1 MTSTSTSI
9 LAGEFSHGKR
19 QVVEANF
26 SNIEHCLV
34 TEVLEYNLTLQRADG
49 TDGIYTESLKRDG
62 NAGTCPVSA
71 TSAPHYAVKLDRT
84 LNSDDAY
91 IAYEIFRNYQQKSS
105 HVCGDIKPV
114 SHKRLILDSNGNG
127 AVFDGIFR
135 ERIE

>member
-114 SHKRLILDSNGNG
+114 SHKRLILDSHGNG

-135 ERIE
+135 EPIE

>member
-1 MTSTSTSI
+1 M
-9 LAGEFSHGKR
+9 
-19 QVVEANF
+19 
-26 SNIEHCLV
+26 
-34 TEVLEYNLTLQRADG
+34 TEVLEYNLTLPRADG

-91 IAYEIFRNYQQKSS
+91 IATEIFRNYQQKSS